1 MIFEILEQR
10 EYKNFL
16 CSPIKSK
23 CCFADIPNFTGTGT
37 GSGTG
42 SGTGTGTITG
52 TGTKKEI
59 KESQKATAKWD
70 ASAYEATAKNLDTQ
84 MEQASDLYVKSV
96 NDDYDTLKDQTNQNI
111 QTQGAEWFGNQQT
124 ALRAGHN
131 LYNSLGNTGAAYA
144 SGGDIAQKL
153 YKMYTDAADVEVLN
167 TQRENQN
174 NIDNTYNASVD
185 SAETSFE
192 QTASNLEASDRSAQ
206 LSTATNLF
214 NIGDSKSYSSS
225 SSSGTSSSST
235 SVSGNTTLGE
245 FAKAYGWM
253 DKNGNFQYKNI
264 PDYLKNAVRQIYSVS
279 GNPVLRAGANE
290 TGFSRST
297 QELQERYG

>member
-1 MIFEILEQR
+1 MIFEIFEQR

-16 CSPIKSK
+16 YSPIKSK
-23 CCFADIPNFTGTGT
+23 CCFADIPNFTGAETDT
-37 GSGTG
+37 DT
-42 SGTGTGTITG
+42 GTGTGTG
-52 TGTKKEI
+52 TGYKKEI
-59 KESQKATAKWD
+59 KKSQKSTAKWNN
-70 ASAYEATAKNLDTQ
+70 SAYNATAKNLDNQ
-84 MEQASDLYVKSV
+84 MNQASSMYVKSV
-96 NDDYDTLKDQTNQNI
+96 NDNSDTLKDQTNQNI
-111 QTQGAEWFGNQQT
+111 QTQGAEWFGNQQA

-153 YKMYTDAADVEVLN
+153 YEMYTDAADVEVLN
-167 TQRENQN
+167 TQRENQD
-174 NIDNTYNASVD
+174 NINNTYNASVD
-185 SAETSFE
+185 SAENSFE

-206 LSTATNLF
+206 LSAATNLF

-235 SVSGNTTLGE
+235 SVSGNTTTGE
-245 FAKAYGWM
+245 YAKAYGWM

-279 GNPVLRAGANE
+279 GNPALRAGANE